1 MLKTISTLLILFA
14 TLTSYSQNFTLIKN
28 THPQARELKHSLN
41 KTKDSLVLECDH
53 KIVNV
58 DFFNEDFEKT
68 VIVED
73 LKTKISL
80 EDFPEGKFIIE
91 AKLTDKIILIDL
103 IKHEEYKSN
112 DLTNINE
119 PAEGQGMMLD
129 ETLTVIKN
137 APNKSISF
145 MLTREKATQQNT
157 TTNKFYWVISQTNNK
172 IGSSKTMKLADQKSV
187 DRMILKHKVELDSDC
202 GKLNELTIWEVYNT
216 REFME
221 KQVSNPDFV
230 YTSTTDS
237 FNRTPYYATKN
248 KAQDL

>member
-1 MLKTISTLLILFA
+1 
-14 TLTSYSQNFTLIKN
+14 
-28 THPQARELKHSLN
+28 
-41 KTKDSLVLECDH
+41 
-53 KIVNV
+53 
-58 DFFNEDFEKT
+58 
-68 VIVED
+68 
-73 LKTKISL
+73 
-80 EDFPEGKFIIE
+80 
-91 AKLTDKIILIDL
+91 
-103 IKHEEYKSN
+103 
-112 DLTNINE
+112 
-119 PAEGQGMMLD
+119 
-129 ETLTVIKN
+129 
-137 APNKSISF
+137 